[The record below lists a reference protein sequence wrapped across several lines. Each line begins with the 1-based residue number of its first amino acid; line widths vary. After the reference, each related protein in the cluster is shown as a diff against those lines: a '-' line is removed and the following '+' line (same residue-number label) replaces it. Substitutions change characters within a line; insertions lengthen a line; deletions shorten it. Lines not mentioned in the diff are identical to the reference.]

1 MKKIDFSGLKENDHK
16 PREYLLFILFCEG
29 SKEGDVW

>member
-16 PREYLLFILFCEG
+16 PVLFCEG